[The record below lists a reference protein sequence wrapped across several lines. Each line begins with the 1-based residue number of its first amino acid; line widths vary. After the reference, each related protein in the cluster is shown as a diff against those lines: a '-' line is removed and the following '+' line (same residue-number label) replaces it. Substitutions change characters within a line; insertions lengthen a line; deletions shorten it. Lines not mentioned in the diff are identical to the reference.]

1 MSSAARLISMVDTS
15 LVTRAQLRA
24 IPAPV
29 ATDTFKPVPHIE
41 LVETLEKGFNARGIS
56 IVEEQFAIRADGS
69 RLFGTFDLSL
79 NGVPGSH
86 AAFGFRQANDRSMAL
101 QGVAGLR
108 VTVCDNLC
116 LNGEFIAISRRH
128 TSGLNLIQEVT
139 LCVAKF
145 EEHYVT
151 LKTEVENLKNREIGD
166 QEAKAF
172 IHDIFVKKLL
182 PVRLFP
188 DVSKAY
194 FTPPHTEFE
203 PRTAWSLHNA
213 FTEAVKVMP
222 LTTRL
227 IATQQVGRE
236 FGLVAKAA

>member
-1 MSSAARLISMVDTS
+1 MSTGAVLSAHTDTT
-15 LVTRAQLRA
+15 LVSRDQLRA

-29 ATDTFKPVPHIE
+29 ATETFKPIPHIE
-41 LVETLEKGFNARGIS
+41 LIETLEKGFNARDIQ
-56 IVEEQFAIRADGS
+56 IVDEQFAIRADGS

-79 NGVPGSH
+79 NGIKDSR

-108 VTVCDNLC
+108 VFVCDNLC

-145 EEHYVT
+145 EEHYAT

-166 QEAKAF
+166 TEAKSI
-172 IHDIFVKKLL
+172 IHDIFVKKVL

-188 DVSKAY
+188 DVSSAY
-194 FTPPHTEFE
+194 FNPPHTEFQ